1 MPRTLARLVL
11 CLSLLCSACG
21 APQLSVS
28 AGGPSWPGYRS
39 ERDVGLGLPGYRRS
53 RLFGPDIACD
63 RYGRCWEVD
72 RFHRYA
78 RAHPESWPP
87 GWAENLPDSA
97 PRRDRFLRPS
107 LEVVCDRA
115 TRICY
120 KQGRVDQSDTDRVF
134 GESAG
139 DRVDRVRNRLGTGR
153 LFVPERGV
161 ACNRASRVCLEDGD
175 PDRRLT
181 RRYFGRR
188 AARSLEEERPRGRDD
203 RSSKG
208 GSRRKER

>member
-1 MPRTLARLVL
+1 
-11 CLSLLCSACG
+11 
-21 APQLSVS
+21 
-28 AGGPSWPGYRS
+28 
-39 ERDVGLGLPGYRRS
+39 
-53 RLFGPDIACD
+53 
-63 RYGRCWEVD
+63 
-72 RFHRYA
+72 
-78 RAHPESWPP
+78 
-87 GWAENLPDSA
+87 
-97 PRRDRFLRPS
+97 
-107 LEVVCDRA
+107 VCDRA

-153 LFVPERGV
+153 LFVPEPGV

-203 RSSKG
+203 RSSKR